1 MCEESRVGEMDKRHW
16 VLTDV
21 SLVVKGRD
29 LRPEEVTP
37 FLELEPT
44 GFRDPGPGQWDDPSD
59 VDGQWRIGCDERTS
73 RDFREQLDTVLSVA
87 ERKRVELRQL
97 ADRGYEVTISLFGF
111 AGNDATLSLEPEEIK
126 RIALLGFPL
135 RVAASMNER

>member
-1 MCEESRVGEMDKRHW
+1 MGEIEKRHW
-16 VLTDV
+16 ALTDV
-21 SLVVKGRD
+21 SLVIKGRD

-44 GFRDPGPGQWDDPSD
+44 GFRDPGPGEWDDPSD

-73 RDFREQLDTVLSVA
+73 RDFHAQLDTVLSVA
-87 ERKRVELRQL
+87 EGKRVELRQL
-97 ADRGYEVTISLFGF
+97 ADRGYAVTINLFGF
-111 AGNDATLSLEPEEIK
+111 AGNDATLSLGPEEIK

-135 RVAASMNER
+135 RVAPSMNER